1 MAFAFN
7 EFLDEFDGFG
17 GDFGCAKNALGFATA
32 ANFEDIAFGFV
43 EDGLDFV
50 GSFVGSDDDLGTGLL
65 EFAEKAFIA
74 DLAEV
79 GGGSENADNAS
90 GEVADESGAA
100 CGVGEFAIV
109 EPSEKGGGIDGL
121 TGFVHLD
128 DATKNDLVGGVEKI
142 FFAEALFAGDID
154 DGFGIGEHGAEKGS
168 FGLEIMVGGQAL
180 DGDGGRGFATSP
192 RTSGLSFGN
201 HREVYFLWAQER
213 AMVGKKLLKNK
224 LRKRWIRM
232 NNSGIRSVRYGELGA
247 GYKLM
252 RILLASTSP
261 RRADLLRESGVDFQ
275 VVKPEVAEWQAAD
288 FPEMA
293 PGDLARGNAMLKAKE
308 VAGRHAK
315 KPVLAADTLVVCEGR
330 VLGKPADEGSAK
342 KMLGWLSGK
351 THEVI
356 TAVIFI
362 LPEGKKLREAVV
374 RTRVKFRVLGEED
387 IAGYL
392 KEVEVM
398 DKAGAYALQDGGDRL
413 VEWVE
418 GSRSNVIGLPMETV
432 LPWCEEWGEG

>member
-1 MAFAFN
+1 
-7 EFLDEFDGFG
+7 
-17 GDFGCAKNALGFATA
+17 
-32 ANFEDIAFGFV
+32 
-43 EDGLDFV
+43 
-50 GSFVGSDDDLGTGLL
+50 
-65 EFAEKAFIA
+65 
-74 DLAEV
+74 
-79 GGGSENADNAS
+79 
-90 GEVADESGAA
+90 
-100 CGVGEFAIV
+100 
-109 EPSEKGGGIDGL
+109 
-121 TGFVHLD
+121 
-128 DATKNDLVGGVEKI
+128 
-142 FFAEALFAGDID
+142 
-154 DGFGIGEHGAEKGS
+154 
-168 FGLEIMVGGQAL
+168 
-180 DGDGGRGFATSP
+180 
-192 RTSGLSFGN
+192 
-201 HREVYFLWAQER
+201 
-213 AMVGKKLLKNK
+213 
-224 LRKRWIRM
+224 M

-275 VVKPEVAEWQAAD
+275 VVKPEVEEWQAAD

-315 KPVLAADTLVVCEGR
+315 KPVLAADTLVVCESR
-330 VLGKPADEGSAK
+330 VLGKPADEESAK
-342 KMLGWLSGK
+342 EMLGWLSGK

-374 RTRVKFRVLGEED
+374 RTRVKFRALREED
-387 IAGYL
+387 ISGYL

-432 LPWCEEWGEG
+432 LPWCEEWGKG